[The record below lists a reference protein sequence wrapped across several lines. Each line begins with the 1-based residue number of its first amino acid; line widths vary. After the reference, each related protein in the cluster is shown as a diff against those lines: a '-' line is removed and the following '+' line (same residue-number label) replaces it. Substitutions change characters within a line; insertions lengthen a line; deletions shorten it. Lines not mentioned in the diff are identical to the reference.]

1 MKCKVTVDSSSL
13 TVSDMEFL
21 NEGEAEI
28 RFFRTDAN
36 NFLPPGVIFVLIEL
50 GQNIGYNA
58 AYDALKYALGK
69 LMAVFTG
76 KKSERK
82 SETKIEIACGEE
94 RYSISCSFELTEV
107 QKDKLVDAAAKK
119 LLGE

>member
-1 MKCKVTVDSSSL
+1 MKCKVTVDGSTL
-13 TVSDMEFL
+13 TVSDVEFL

-36 NFLPPGVIFVLIEL
+36 NFLPPEVILVLIEL
-50 GQNIGYNA
+50 GQNMGYNA

-82 SETKIEIACGEE
+82 RFLMLPKNAVL
-94 RYSISCSFELTEV
+94 RFRKRIS
-107 QKDKLVDAAAKK
+107 
-119 LLGE
+119 